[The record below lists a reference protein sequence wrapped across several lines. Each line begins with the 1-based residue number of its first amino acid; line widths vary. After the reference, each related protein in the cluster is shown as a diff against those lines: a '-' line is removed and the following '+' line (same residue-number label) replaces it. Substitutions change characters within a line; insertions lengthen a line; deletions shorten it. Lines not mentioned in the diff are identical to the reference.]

1 MTGATLAVMGL
12 IGLIAAGAMAAA
24 RLAGA
29 EAPADRLLLIQLLAA
44 KAVAGCLAVAVAF
57 DQPAL
62 ADAGLVLAL
71 LGAVAA
77 AAFGQGG
84 RRR

>member
-1 MTGATLAVMGL
+1 MGATVAVAGL
-12 IGLIAAGAMAAA
+12 LGLIAAGALAAGLLL
-24 RLAGA
+24 RA
-29 EAPADRLLLIQLLAA
+29 EAPADRLLLIQLLSA
-44 KAVAGCLAVAVAF
+44 KAVAGCLAAAAAF
-57 DQPAL
+57 DQPAM

-84 RRR
+84 ARR

>member
-1 MTGATLAVMGL
+1 MGPALAVAALLGL
-12 IGLIAAGAMAAA
+12 IVTGAMAAA
-24 RLAGA
+24 RLRAASG
-29 EAPADRLLLIQLLAA
+29 PADRLLLIQLLAA

-71 LGAVAA
+71 LGAVGA

-84 RRR
+84 REG

>member
-1 MTGATLAVMGL
+1 MVPALAVAALLGL
-12 IGLIAAGAMAAA
+12 LATGAMAAA
-24 RLAGA
+24 RLDAVRG
-29 EAPADRLLLIQLLAA
+29 PADRLLLIQLLAA
-44 KAVAGCLAVAVAF
+44 KAVAGCMAVAVAF

-71 LGAVAA
+71 LGAVGA

-84 RRR
+84 ANR